1 MEKKNEIKPTKGKN
15 EDQVKAKTI
24 SVFIGGAMLVAC
36 GFVIITG
43 DTIGEI
49 LWLWVLIGLGLFG
62 GGLFEFLGLSKPLK
76 DERVARIGTRAATY
90 SWYATLTLVGFMA
103 MVFGMGGGHKI
114 TMPQAVGA
122 TLIVMVASILLL
134 NWRLGRAGDLEE

>member
-1 MEKKNEIKPTKGKN
+1 MEKKDEIKLTGGKSA
-15 EDQVKAKTI
+15 DLVKAKMI
-24 SVFIGGAMLVAC
+24 SVFLGGALLIVC
-36 GFVIITG
+36 GVVMIIG
-43 DTIGEI
+43 DTIGDI
-49 LWLWVLIGLGLFG
+49 LWLGVLMGLFFLT

-76 DERVARIGTRAATY
+76 DERAAHIGTRAATY
-90 SWYATLTLVGFMA
+90 SWYATLVLVGSMA

-134 NWRLGRAGDLEE
+134 NWRLERTGDLE

>member
-1 MEKKNEIKPTKGKN
+1 MKKKDEIKPTKGKN
-15 EDQVKAKTI
+15 DDLVNAKTI
-24 SVFIGGAMLVAC
+24 SVFLGGALLIGC
-36 GFVIITG
+36 GVVMIMG
-43 DTIGEI
+43 DTIGDI
-49 LWLWVLIGLGLFG
+49 LWLEALMGLGLFG